1 MAITKWKLTSDKYK
15 ALANLALQ
23 ENGRE
28 ALEAEVSLMCNLT
41 DLQTKYKDPYE
52 YCLRSGWFS
61 NAEYYLRHGSATGS
75 DIEKVINIVE
85 RGSRKIPRFIDEHD
99 AFGDIEYI
107 VVNGNKYS
115 CKEKEQIRKR
125 SNYIQ
130 GKTVIKNKY
139 GSKYTFWIFPSAYS
153 DPFGYT
159 DYAYKKFGGDTKTTE
174 TKKSTVDT
182 QTTKTVVSEKTIKI
196 CGHGS
201 GNPSTKVMYDYFEK
215 RYNQYMSNGKRKGIV
230 AVKRLKPLTDTERKK
245 FHNTYKTILGRNIY
259 SQDLRDYCYTPYN
272 GKYYS
277 DCSSSGM
284 RTFFKINSSYS
295 FLKDYNTQEIYESS
309 RFETVNVKIS
319 NGHITNPEILKVG
332 DCLLFAGNPSR
343 PKYIGHVEYVYE
355 ISGTTSSSSSTLS
368 SSSKVSTPT
377 KLTESVAWNGIV
389 TASSLNVRSWA
400 GAENSTVS
408 FSPLPSGTKVGV
420 CAEIKADD
428 GSSWYYI
435 KYNGKYGFVSAEH
448 VKKS

>member
-1 MAITKWKLTSDKYK
+1 MKKYNLTDEQYRKI
-15 ALANLALQ
+15 ANLAVQ
-23 ENGRE
+23 ENDE
-28 ALEAEVSLMCNLT
+28 AGVSNEVSLMANLFEM
-41 DLQTKYKDPYE
+41 QTKYTNIYQ
-52 YCLRSGWFS
+52 YIRYSGWFS
-61 NAEYYLRHGSATGS
+61 RAEYWMDKNLASQAAIKKTIDVLKNANRTLPTN
-75 DIEKVINIVE
+75 V
-85 RGSRKIPRFIDEHD
+85 DEHD
-99 AFGDIEYI
+99 CYGDIVYI
-107 VVNGNKYS
+107 KVNGKTYTNKND
-115 CKEKEQIRKR
+115 KEQIRKR
-125 SNYIQ
+125 SNYIKD
-130 GKTVIKNKY
+130 KTIIYNAYK
-139 GSKYTFWIFPSAYS
+139 STYTFYCFAHDGKYA
-153 DPFGYT
+153 DPMGYT
-159 DYAYKKFGGDTKTTE
+159 KKASTEQKTAEST
-174 TKKSTVDT
+174 TANTSTSKSTSVKAT
-182 QTTKTVVSEKTIKI
+182 EKTIKI

-230 AVKRLKPLTDTERKK
+230 AVKRLKSLTDAERKK
-245 FHNTYKTILGRNIY
+245 FHDTYKTILGRNIY

-355 ISGTTSSSSSTLS
+355 ISSSSASS

-408 FSPLPSGTKVGV
+408 FSPLLNGTKVGV

-428 GSSWYYI
+428 GSAWYYI
-435 KYNGKYGFVSAEH
+435 KYNGKYGFVSADY

>member
-1 MAITKWKLTSDKYK
+1 MKKYNLTDEQYK
-15 ALANLALQ
+15 KIASLAVQ
-23 ENGRE
+23 ENDE
-28 ALEAEVSLMCNLT
+28 AGVSNEVSLMANLFEM
-41 DLQTKYKDPYE
+41 QTKYKNIYDYIR
-52 YCLRSGWFS
+52 YSGWFS
-61 NAEYYLRHGSATGS
+61 RAEYWMDKNLASQAAIKKTIDVLKNANRTLPTN
-75 DIEKVINIVE
+75 V
-85 RGSRKIPRFIDEHD
+85 DEHD
-99 AFGDIEYI
+99 CYGDIVYI
-107 VVNGNKYS
+107 KVNGKTYTNKND
-115 CKEKEQIRKR
+115 KEQIRKR
-125 SNYIQ
+125 SNYIKD
-130 GKTVIKNKY
+130 KTIIYNAY
-139 GSKYTFWIFPSAYS
+139 NSTYTFYCFAHDGKYA
-153 DPFGYT
+153 DPMGYT
-159 DYAYKKFGGDTKTTE
+159 DEAYKK
-174 TKKSTVDT
+174 KKDEGSNSSSTSTSKSSTVKAT
-182 QTTKTVVSEKTIKI
+182 EKTIKI

-201 GNPSTKVMYDYFEK
+201 GNPSTKVMHDYFEK

-245 FHNTYKTILGRNIY
+245 FHDTYKTILGRNIY

-284 RTFFKINSSYS
+284 RTFAKINSSYS

-355 ISGTTSSSSSTLS
+355 ISGTTPSSSSTSS

-400 GAENSTVS
+400 GTENSTVS
-408 FSPLPSGTKVGV
+408 FSPLLSGTKVGV

-435 KYNGKYGFVSAEH
+435 KYNGKYGFVSAEY